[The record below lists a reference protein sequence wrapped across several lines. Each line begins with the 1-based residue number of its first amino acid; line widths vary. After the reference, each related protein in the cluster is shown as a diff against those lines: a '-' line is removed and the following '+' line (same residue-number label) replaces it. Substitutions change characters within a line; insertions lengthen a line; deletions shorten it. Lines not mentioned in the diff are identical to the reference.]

1 MILIL
6 LIIQLRRTEDLHLT
20 KALFSL
26 DPDNLQLHYFLGLGE
41 LCCCSFFCSLYQ
53 PLKTFDSGKL
63 ENKNRTFARPR
74 WDLNP

>member
-6 LIIQLRRTEDLHLT
+6 LIIQLSRTVDLHLT

-41 LCCCSFFCSLYQ
+41 LCCCSFFYSFSVFILL
-53 PLKTFDSGKL
+53 LKQDMNLISSK
-63 ENKNRTFARPR
+63 ENLR
-74 WDLNP
+74 